1 MSQGL
6 RDIKSCYLPN
16 PVFATVIWNRWV
28 SSEITMLSSS
38 NQNLEFRSASG
49 SKKVSVLLPVFNGE
63 RYLARAIESV
73 LQQSYENFELIIFDD
88 FSTDQS
94 LRIIEAF
101 SARDSRIKHW
111 RSAQRLGIY
120 ENFNQCLGQA
130 QGYYIKPFAQDDL
143 MGRDALKVMVRQMEA
158 HPSVSLL
165 SIGSQIID
173 IFSEPITRNN
183 IEGAGQG
190 QKAKYS
196 GADAKFKGLGKANS
210 AYIFK
215 PGRVVPSSEVLEN
228 CLFPLANPLGEPST
242 MIFKAEA
249 QGKGFDSRL
258 HQFADVDYWMRIV
271 MTGDYL
277 IVPDVHLEIR
287 RHGGCAML
295 LSNRSMMGAC
305 DLIKI
310 SRKYGKVIEA
320 LGHTVSEFLDLA
332 ISAYITDTQALISEG
347 TITLDSVQDSRD
359 LVAQAKEEATR
370 AANNTAT
377 MAFSSLA
384 QALAVGDVACLSFT
398 SPEDEIENRALL
410 EDMIDFREFT
420 FRLLKLVG
428 KRSKRVTSDLNLPE
442 VVPQVVQVVG

>member
-1 MSQGL
+1 
-6 RDIKSCYLPN
+6 
-16 PVFATVIWNRWV
+16 
-28 SSEITMLSSS
+28 MLSSFQES
-38 NQNLEFRSASG
+38 ESVSS
-49 SKKVSVLLPVFNGE
+49 SKLVSVLLPVFNGE

-73 LQQSYENFELIIFDD
+73 LQQSYDNFELVIFDD

-94 LRIIEAF
+94 LQIIEAF
-101 SARDSRIKHW
+101 AARDSRIKYW
-111 RSAQRLGIY
+111 RSAQRLGVY
-120 ENFNQCLGQA
+120 ENFNQCLSQS
-130 QGYYIKPFAQDDL
+130 QGFYVKPFAQDDL
-143 MGRDALKVMVRQMEA
+143 LGRDALKVMVRQMEM

-165 SIGSQIID
+165 CIGSQFID
-173 IFSEPITRNN
+173 IFSEPISRNN
-183 IEGAGQG
+183 FEGNGQ
-190 QKAKYS
+190 AS
-196 GADAKFKGLGKANS
+196 EAKFKSLGKSNS

-228 CLFPLANPLGEPST
+228 CLFPLANPLGEPSA

-271 MTGDYL
+271 MTGDFL
-277 IVPDVHLEIR
+277 IVPDVHVEIR

-320 LGHTVSEFLDLA
+320 LGHTQSEFLDLA
-332 ISAYITDTQALISEG
+332 ISAYITDTQALITEG
-347 TITLDSVQDSRD
+347 TITLDSVQDDRD
-359 LVAQAKEEATR
+359 LLAQAKEEATR

-377 MAFSSLA
+377 LAFSSLA

-420 FRLLKLVG
+420 FRLLKLIG
-428 KRSKRVTSDLNLPE
+428 KRSKRVTSEL
-442 VVPQVVQVVG
+442 VVPEVVQVVR

>member
-38 NQNLEFRSASG
+38 NLNTD
-49 SKKVSVLLPVFNGE
+49 SKLVSVLLPVFNGE

-101 SARDSRIKHW
+101 AARDSRIKHW
-111 RSAQRLGIY
+111 RSAQRLGVY

-143 MGRDALKVMVRQMEA
+143 LGRDALKVMVRQMEA

-165 SIGSQIID
+165 CIGSQIID

-190 QKAKYS
+190 ADAKYVDAKFS

-228 CLFPLANPLGEPST
+228 CLFPLANPLGEPSS
-242 MIFKAEA
+242 MMFKAEA

-271 MTGDYL
+271 MNGDYL
-277 IVPDVHLEIR
+277 IVPDVHVEIR
-287 RHGGCAML
+287 RHGGCATL

-398 SPEDEIENRALL
+398 SPEDEVENRALL

-428 KRSKRVTSDLNLPE
+428 KRSKRVTSEIIVPE
-442 VVPQVVQVVG
+442 VVQVVR

>member
-1 MSQGL
+1 MSLGL
-6 RDIKSCYLPN
+6 RDIKSCSLPN

-28 SSEITMLSSS
+28 SSEITMLY
-38 NQNLEFRSASG
+38 L
-49 SKKVSVLLPVFNGE
+49 SKLVSDSKLVSVLLPVFNGE

-101 SARDSRIKHW
+101 AARDSRIKHW
-111 RSAQRLGIY
+111 RSAQRLGVY

-183 IEGAGQG
+183 IEGTGQG
-190 QKAKYS
+190 AHAKFG

-228 CLFPLANPLGEPST
+228 CLFPLANPLGEPSS

-277 IVPDVHLEIR
+277 IVPDVHVEIR

-398 SPEDEIENRALL
+398 SPDDEIENRALL

-420 FRLLKLVG
+420 FRLLKLVS
-428 KRSKRVTSDLNLPE
+428 KRSKRVTSDLQLPD
-442 VVPQVVQVVG
+442 VVPEVVQVVR